1 MEIKTQNRNKYFLY
15 VRRSQDSEDR
25 QMASLDDQKSE
36 MTRYA
41 KQFNLNIVDVIEES
55 QSAKKPGRPKFNEML
70 ARIHKGEANGIVCW
84 KLNRLARN
92 PIDGGQISWL
102 LQQGIIQHIQTMGR
116 DYYPTDNVLMMA
128 VELGMANQF
137 VNDLSVDVKR
147 GMRRK
152 AERGWMAQSLLPIG
166 YKHNK
171 GYETGEDEIHST
183 PDLLIVKKLFS
194 HFLEGTY
201 SVADIHRKA
210 KALGLR
216 NKKGKPY
223 IHNTFIGM
231 LRNPMYMGKF
241 EWADITG
248 DKILIQGKH
257 EAILTE
263 EQYNRVQLLLGK
275 KGKPT
280 RINSY
285 DFAFR
290 GAAMTCG
297 ECGHSITAD
306 HKLQCICTGC
316 KNKFSCK
323 TETACTKCGLEIEE
337 MANPSFV
344 DKTYY
349 RCTKKSKV
357 KKCTQGAIEEKQ
369 LAKEID
375 TVLKD
380 IEIDKDFYL
389 WAKSALRE
397 VHKGEVAEHK
407 EAAKRV
413 YNRKNELIE
422 LADNLVLMRA
432 RGEISADELK
442 KNKGE
447 LEVELNQIDKEAV
460 AVSDRVLHWVEIA
473 DGYLTFAEKAS
484 ELFNTTTDLKVKRE
498 IVQTLGSNLTV
509 MDKKACIVLT
519 APLVGIKNVHIATYK
534 DLGRFEHEKTLDK
547 QGLNRSKADAFA
559 VLCAEQDLNLRRETR
574 RIYSPMQ

>member
-1 MEIKTQNRNKYFLY
+1 MKNQARETKYFLY

-147 GMRRK
+147 GMRLK

-171 GYETGEDEIHST
+171 GYEKGEDEILST

-210 KALGLR
+210 SALGLR
-216 NKKGKPY
+216 NKKDKPY
-223 IHNTFIGM
+223 THNTFIGV
-231 LRNPMYMGKF
+231 LQNPMYMGKF
-241 EWADITG
+241 EWADSTG
-248 DKILIQGKH
+248 DKTLIQGKH

-375 TVLKD
+375 TVLRD

-397 VHKGEVAEHK
+397 VHKEEVAEHK

-559 VLCAEQDLNLRRETR
+559 VLCAEIEAVRQFC
-574 RIYSPMQ
+574 SV

>member
-55 QSAKKPGRPKFNEML
+55 HSAKKPGRPKFNEML

-257 EAILTE
+257 EA
-263 EQYNRVQLLLGK
+263 
-275 KGKPT
+275 
-280 RINSY
+280 
-285 DFAFR
+285 
-290 GAAMTCG
+290 
-297 ECGHSITAD
+297 
-306 HKLQCICTGC
+306 
-316 KNKFSCK
+316 
-323 TETACTKCGLEIEE
+323 
-337 MANPSFV
+337 
-344 DKTYY
+344 
-349 RCTKKSKV
+349 
-357 KKCTQGAIEEKQ
+357 
-369 LAKEID
+369 
-375 TVLKD
+375 
-380 IEIDKDFYL
+380 
-389 WAKSALRE
+389 
-397 VHKGEVAEHK
+397 
-407 EAAKRV
+407 
-413 YNRKNELIE
+413 
-422 LADNLVLMRA
+422 
-432 RGEISADELK
+432 
-442 KNKGE
+442 
-447 LEVELNQIDKEAV
+447 
-460 AVSDRVLHWVEIA
+460 
-473 DGYLTFAEKAS
+473 
-484 ELFNTTTDLKVKRE
+484 
-498 IVQTLGSNLTV
+498 
-509 MDKKACIVLT
+509 
-519 APLVGIKNVHIATYK
+519 
-534 DLGRFEHEKTLDK
+534 
-547 QGLNRSKADAFA
+547 
-559 VLCAEQDLNLRRETR
+559 
-574 RIYSPMQ
+574 